1 MKVGFIESPETVQS
15 VVDDGF
21 GALPAGTKV
30 LLKEAVPGAFDDLGG
45 QAAALVEA
53 SQDVLEACE
62 QTAGVNGQ
70 PRTFLVPSEVAEP
83 FPLIAYRGTPPPER
97 GGVRLAGLRS
107 RKRLVA
113 SIAALVLTAVVAVAL
128 LASLEGN
135 EGPER
140 PAVTPAAKSGPPG
153 AKAPR
158 AESRPGAAERGA
170 AKRSRAL
177 GSPTAG
183 SLVDGVPLPAEGE
196 HFFTWNIPDAKSPNE
211 RFRRFATA
219 AVIERVRK
227 VISAYARANPQAP
240 RVGVG
245 DLSLPKGGEFGV
257 DFGGSGHVS
266 HQNGLEVDILYPR
279 RDGEERAVTAAS
291 QVDRALTQELLDR
304 FVEAGAA
311 LITLDPALGLRGKP
325 SVVQPRAFHEEH
337 MHIRFPSG

>member
-1 MKVGFIESPETVQS
+1 MKVGFIAAPETVQS

-62 QTAGVNGQ
+62 QAAGVNGQ

-97 GGVRLAGLRS
+97 GGMRLAGLRS

-128 LASLEGN
+128 LASLEGK

-140 PAVTPAAKSGPPG
+140 PAVTPAPKSGPPG
-153 AKAPR
+153 AKATRDEGRPGG
-158 AESRPGAAERGA
+158 AESGAAN
-170 AKRSRAL
+170 RSRAL

-183 SLVDGVPLPAEGE
+183 SLVDGVPMPAEGE
-196 HFFTWNIPDAKSPNE
+196 HFFTWNITRAKSPNE

-219 AVIERVRK
+219 AVIERVQD
-227 VISAYARANPQAP
+227 VISAYGRARPQAP
-240 RVGVG
+240 RVGVA
-245 DLSLPKGGEFGV
+245 DLSLPKGGKFGVEFG
-257 DFGGSGHVS
+257 GNGHVG

-291 QVDRALTQELLDR
+291 QVDRALAQDLLDR
-304 FVEAGAA
+304 FIKAGAA
-311 LITLDPALGLRGKP
+311 VISVDPALGLRGKP
-325 SVVQPRAFHEEH
+325 SIVRPRPFHEEH
-337 MHIRFPSG
+337 MHVQFPQE